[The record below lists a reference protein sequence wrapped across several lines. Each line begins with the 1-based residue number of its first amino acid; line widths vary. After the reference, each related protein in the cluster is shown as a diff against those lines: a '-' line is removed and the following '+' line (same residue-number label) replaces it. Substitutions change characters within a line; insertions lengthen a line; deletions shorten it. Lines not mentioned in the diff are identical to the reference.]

1 MYCMH
6 FIVCIVTIN
15 NRWKKHPDDK
25 QQRNEM
31 MYVSR
36 VRTKHCDWATE
47 NRRQLD
53 LCGFM
58 FVRAKN
64 IVCHGQLKTQDQIV

>member
-1 MYCMH
+1 
-6 FIVCIVTIN
+6 
-15 NRWKKHPDDK
+15 
-25 QQRNEM
+25 M

-53 LCGFM
+53 LCDFM

-64 IVCHGQLKTQDQIV
+64 IVCHGQLKTRKQMVNTFLITNTEATEVNVQSQESSGFF